1 MSSNIELVPFYS
13 SLLRT
18 IQSMYQQK
26 LITAE
31 ERSELKNFVVSHD
44 SKDLGQLFKS
54 YEKGQLE
61 QFILENYINPRNN
74 EQFIEDEDDSC
85 YSISEIECQKS
96 TLSCTPNYF
105 LWQLKQ
111 SKQTKQEKEGNRKR
125 SNSFTT
131 FKQL

>member
-74 EQFIEDEDDSC
+74 EQQMEDEDDSC

-96 TLSCTPNYF
+96 TLSCTPNQF
-105 LWQLKQ
+105 VWQLKQ
-111 SKQTKQEKEGNRKR
+111 SKQTKQEKEGHRKR